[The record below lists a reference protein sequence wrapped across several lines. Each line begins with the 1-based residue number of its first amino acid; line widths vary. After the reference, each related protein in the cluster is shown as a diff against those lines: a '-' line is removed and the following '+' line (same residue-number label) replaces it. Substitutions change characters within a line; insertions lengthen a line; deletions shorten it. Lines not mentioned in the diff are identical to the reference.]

1 MIVIEYIFKAII
13 YVIYGFIALIA
24 LLLFGVAAL
33 FDVYLRWINND
44 TWKRL
49 EKRQKI
55 TLTSM

>member
-33 FDVYLRWINND
+33 FDVSLRWINNN